1 MFERR
6 DPESSSATANM
17 PKLRGAD
24 ILAQSLQRGG
34 VSKVFSLSGNHVMP
48 VFDAAIDA
56 ALDIIHVRHEGAATH
71 MADAYGRLKGEPGVC
86 LFTGGPGHA
95 NAVGPLSTALGA
107 ESPVVMISG
116 HAPLDAIG
124 LDAFQELRQADMAAP
139 ACKASWTI
147 QSVDRIGID
156 VASAMRI
163 AKAGRPGPVH
173 LSFPT
178 DLMQA
183 VDTRGTELV
192 PSVDAFI
199 APRTMLDESVAG
211 TVLDALSAA
220 KRPLII
226 TGPMMGNGRGRAARE
241 SLQDA
246 TGIPVLY
253 MESPRGIA
261 DPSLG
266 AFAEVLAQ
274 SDLVLMLGKKLDF
287 TVQFGRAPAFHAMSR
302 FIQIDPDTEAIRR
315 GALAIDD
322 RQRIKFAIC
331 ADAIPAAETL
341 AAVAARRRMT
351 PNAWTAEVLAAVGFR
366 PESWG
371 SISSREGA
379 IHALDIGRALRA
391 LIDRTP
397 GATYVS
403 DGGECSQWSQACVAE
418 RAAARITNGP
428 GGAIGGG
435 VAFAIA
441 AKIARPDAPVLLTI
455 GDGSFGFHVMEYETA
470 VRRNI
475 PFVAIVGN
483 DACWNAEYQIQLRT
497 YGPERAIGC
506 EMLQS
511 RYDQVVTALGGYG
524 ELVTKA
530 SELPAALDR
539 ALRSGRPACLNVTI
553 DRVAAP
559 TFSRLA
565 GKPSVSDAS

>member
-1 MFERR
+1 
-6 DPESSSATANM
+6 M

-56 ALDIIHVRHEGAATH
+56 KLDIVHVRHEGAATH
-71 MADAYGRLKGEPGVC
+71 MADAYGRLTGEPGVC

-95 NAVGPLSTALGA
+95 NAVGPLFTALGA

-116 HAPLDAIG
+116 HAPLNALGI
-124 LDAFQELRQADMAAP
+124 DAFQELRQAEMAAP

-147 QSVDRIGID
+147 QRVDQIGAD
-156 VASAMRI
+156 VAKAMRI

-178 DLMQA
+178 DLMES
-183 VDTRGTELV
+183 TETQDAGIL
-192 PSVDAFI
+192 PNADAFNP
-199 APRTMLDESVAG
+199 ASATLDDSIAG
-211 TVLDALSAA
+211 TVLDALATA
-220 KRPLII
+220 RRPLII
-226 TGPMMGNGRGRAARE
+226 TGPTMGNGRGRVARE
-241 SLQDA
+241 AMQSV

-266 AFAEVLAQ
+266 AVAEVLARA
-274 SDLVLMLGKKLDF
+274 DLVLMLGKKFDF
-287 TVQFGRAPAFHAMSR
+287 TVQFGRAPAFDSTSR
-302 FIQIDPDTEAIRR
+302 FIQIDPDPEAIRR
-315 GALAIDD
+315 ATTAIDD
-322 RQRIKFAIC
+322 RRRIMFATC
-331 ADAIPAAETL
+331 ADAILSAEKL
-341 AAVAARRRMT
+341 IAIAMKRRMAPT
-351 PNAWTAEVLAAVGFR
+351 AWTEDVQAALRFR
-366 PESWG
+366 PDSWG
-371 SISSREGA
+371 SIVSREGA

-391 LIDRTP
+391 VIDRTP
-397 GATYVS
+397 RVTYVS
-403 DGGECSQWSQACVAE
+403 DGGESSQWSQACVE
-418 RAAARITNGP
+418 EQAAARITNGP

-441 AKIARPDAPVLLTI
+441 AKVARPDGPVLLTI
-455 GDGSFGFHVMEYETA
+455 GDGSFGFHAMEYETA

-475 PFVAIVGN
+475 PFVAIVAN

-497 YGPERAIGC
+497 YGRDRAIGC

-511 RYDQVVTALGGYG
+511 RYDQMVVALGGYG

-530 SELPAALDR
+530 SDLPGALDR
-539 ALRSGRPACLNVTI
+539 ALASGRPACLNVTI
-553 DRVAAP
+553 ERIAAP

>member
-1 MFERR
+1 
-6 DPESSSATANM
+6 M
-17 PKLRGAD
+17 PKIRGAD

-34 VSKVFSLSGNHVMP
+34 VSRVFALSGNHVMP
-48 VFDAAIDA
+48 VFDAALDA
-56 ALDIIHVRHEGAATH
+56 ELDIVHVRHEGAATH

-95 NAVGPLSTALGA
+95 NAVGPLFTALGA

-124 LDAFQELRQADMAAP
+124 LDAFQELRQAEMAAP

-147 QSVDRIGID
+147 QSFDRIGTD
-156 VASAMRI
+156 VARAMRI
-163 AKAGRPGPVH
+163 ATAGRPGPVH

-178 DLMQA
+178 DLMAA
-183 VDTRGTELV
+183 VDIGREHLV
-192 PSVDAFI
+192 PGVDAFR
-199 APRTMLDESVAG
+199 APLAMLDESVAG
-211 TVLDALSAA
+211 TVLDALAA
-220 KRPLII
+220 ARRPLII
-226 TGPMMGNGRGRAARE
+226 TGPTMGNGRGRAARE
-241 SLQDA
+241 ALHLA

-266 AFAEVLAQ
+266 AVAEVLAQ
-274 SDLVLMLGKKLDF
+274 TDLVLMLGKKLDF
-287 TVQFGRAPAFHAMSR
+287 TVQFGRAPAFPATSR

-322 RQRIKFAIC
+322 RQRIRFAVC
-331 ADAIPAAETL
+331 ADAITSAETL
-341 AAVAARRRMT
+341 ASIATKRRMAPT
-351 PNAWTAEVLAAVGFR
+351 AWTADVLAAVRFR

-371 SISSREGA
+371 SITSREGA
-379 IHALDIGRALRA
+379 VHALDIGRALRA

-397 GATYVS
+397 QATYVS

-418 RAAARITNGP
+418 QAAARITNGP

-455 GDGSFGFHVMEYETA
+455 GDGSFGFHAMEYETA
-470 VRRNI
+470 VRRNV

-530 SELPAALDR
+530 TDLPAALDR
-539 ALRSGRPACLNVTI
+539 ALRSGKPACLNVTI
-553 DRVAAP
+553 ERIAAP

-565 GKPSVSDAS
+565 GKPSISDAS